1 MKTSPSYRIEHRFLK
16 RQLHTSRRYAG
27 PKNVGVIS
35 GFGHVQRSGG
45 CENEG
50 PGVSSGLVTI
60 WANGRSWEILGSHR
74 GHL

>member
-1 MKTSPSYRIEHRFLK
+1 MGL
-16 RQLHTSRRYAG
+16 
-27 PKNVGVIS
+27 IS

-60 WANGRSWEILGSHR
+60 WANGRSWEILGSIEGLLQYTTLR
-74 GHL
+74 NSRVFSKPG

>member
-1 MKTSPSYRIEHRFLK
+1 M
-16 RQLHTSRRYAG
+16 
-27 PKNVGVIS
+27 GVIS

-60 WANGRSWEILGSHR
+60 WANGRSWEIWGSLGEEVER
-74 GHL
+74 TTLRVILQV